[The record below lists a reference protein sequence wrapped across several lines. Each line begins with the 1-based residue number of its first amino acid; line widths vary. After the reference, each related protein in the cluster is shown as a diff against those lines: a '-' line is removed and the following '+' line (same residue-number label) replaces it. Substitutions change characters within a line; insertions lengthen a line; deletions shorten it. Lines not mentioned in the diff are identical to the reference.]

1 MENPLVKLEGVS
13 FRYPKSGV
21 EALSGVSLE
30 IPRGSFF
37 ALLGPNGAGTTTLLR
52 LLCGRFAKF
61 SGTIALADEVRGSN
75 APRSS
80 RGPSASS
87 GPNSRSL
94 CNRNVS
100 RDPSGLS
107 APASQSAFLDPLAC
121 GILLENPGVY
131 PKLSI
136 NEYVDYFVGFYAAR
150 IPDWNEQAARERIAC
165 LAKKLELPALDTRMS
180 ALSLGNR
187 QKVQLLRA
195 MATGPKLLILDEPV
209 ANLDPISRE
218 TVWKLI
224 ADWRKQE
231 GGTAIVCSHIL
242 AEMEEEATD
251 YAIIDRGRVLKSGR
265 VADIANETAT
275 FKVEVRGNSPA
286 GVTLEQVRVALKN
299 AGIDADV
306 LDEKANLAKL
316 YREVVSNN

>member
-1 MENPLVKLEGVS
+1 MESSNPLAKIENVS
-13 FRYPKSGV
+13 FRYPKSDAD
-21 EALSGVSLE
+21 ALSGVSLE

-37 ALLGPNGAGTTTLLR
+37 ALLGPNGAGKTTLLR

-61 SGTIALADEVRGSN
+61 SGTIELADDVRGPN
-75 APRSS
+75 
-80 RGPSASS
+80 ASS
-87 GPNSRSL
+87 GPKGA
-94 CNRNVS
+94 V
-100 RDPSGLS
+100 DSG
-107 APASQSAFLDPLAC
+107 SQSAFLDPLAC
-121 GILLENPGVY
+121 GILLENPGIY

-150 IPDWNEQAARERIAC
+150 IPAWNATEARERIARI
-165 LAKKLELPALDTRMS
+165 AKSLELPALDTRMA

-209 ANLDPISRE
+209 ANLDPMSRE

-251 YAIIDRGRVLKSGR
+251 FAIIDRGRVLKSGR
-265 VADIANETAT
+265 VADIAADSTT
-275 FKVEVRGNSPA
+275 FKVEVRGNTPA
-286 GVTLEQVRVALKN
+286 QATLEQVRAALKN
-299 AGIDADV
+299 AGIEADV
-306 LDEKANLAKL
+306 TTAQASLSRL
-316 YREVVSNN
+316 YRETV

>member
-1 MENPLVKLEGVS
+1 MENSNPLVKLEGVS

-21 EALSGVSLE
+21 DALSDVSLE

-37 ALLGPNGAGTTTLLR
+37 ALLGPNGAGKTTLLR

-61 SGTIALADEVRGSN
+61 SGTIALADEVRG
-75 APRSS
+75 PK
-80 RGPSASS
+80 ASS
-87 GPNSRSL
+87 GQKASA
-94 CNRNVS
+94 
-100 RDPSGLS
+100 DSG
-107 APASQSAFLDPLAC
+107 SQSAFLDPLAC
-121 GILLENPGVY
+121 GILLENPGIY

-150 IPDWNEQAARERIAC
+150 IPEWNEQAARERIARI
-165 LAKKLELPALDTRMS
+165 AKSLELPALDTRMA

-218 TVWKLI
+218 TVWNLI

-251 YAIIDRGRVLKSGR
+251 FAIIDCGHVLKSGR
-265 VADIANETAT
+265 VADISNETAT
-275 FKVEVRGNSPA
+275 FKVNAPA
-286 GVTLEQVRVALKN
+286 GATLEQVRVALKN

-306 LDEKANLAKL
+306 TSAQASLSKL
-316 YREVVSNN
+316 YRETV